1 MGFDNG
7 QLGTAV
13 PTLRWLELG
22 RLLEGSDDL
31 GDFFSR
37 HSEIRHRTEGV
48 LTDGKQTDTQF
59 VKPLGQGR
67 SIAFASAYEQHV
79 CFHALSI
86 DPEPRQ
92 LGQAVG
98 QGAAVCVVVGQAGA
112 VVLKRM
118 RRRRC
123 EDADLP
129 HRATL
134 LLAEKPRLGN
144 HVR

>member
-1 MGFDNG
+1 MRAGG
-7 QLGTAV
+7 
-13 PTLRWLELG
+13 E
-22 RLLEGSDDL
+22 
-31 GDFFSR
+31 
-37 HSEIRHRTEGV
+37 
-48 LTDGKQTDTQF
+48 QTDARL
-59 VKPLGQGR
+59 VEPLGQGGG
-67 SIAFASAYEQHV
+67 IALAGADEQHV

-86 DPEPRQ
+86 DLEPGQ

-118 RRRRC
+118 RRRRR